1 MLVTIAL
8 LFIIHIIFA
17 LVVVV
22 TILHHR
28 REPTTMLAWV
38 LAVTLLPFLGAL
50 AYLVLGENRVV
61 RRARRK
67 RHSGLHLEKRIAE
80 DLRVGGTNGA
90 NQIPEDLQ
98 VIERLGRELAKMPA
112 IGGNNIQ
119 VYHGHKNIYPALED
133 AIQTAKHHIH
143 LEYYIWED
151 DPPGTRLRD
160 LVIEK
165 AKQGVECRV
174 LLDSVGNF
182 RLKKSFTQPFVDNG
196 VKLHYFLPLYPLRRR
211 RWSLH
216 LRNHRKIAVFDGTRT
231 ILGSHNI
238 GGDTGETDRHP
249 SPWYDVIIDVKG
261 PAALFAQ
268 HVFADDWMFAAGEG
282 LQSAAYFPII
292 EAGGDSA
299 LQILPS
305 GPDWEVRLP
314 ERVLFEALTTAKSTV
329 RIVSPYFVPSS
340 VVRMA
345 MIQASFRGVRI
356 MLVVPGQCDVA
367 LAKFASRSFYKEL
380 LDSGVEIFEFRE
392 GMIHSKI
399 VTIDDRWYMLGSTN
413 LDMRSFRLNFEVTAV
428 GFDEDLT
435 KQIVGIVDSY
445 CAESDLVTYDR
456 IKSCSKREALVQGGA
471 RLIAPF
477 L

>member
-1 MLVTIAL
+1 MLLYIAL
-8 LFIIHIIFA
+8 LFIIHVVFA

-38 LAVTLLPFLGAL
+38 LTVTLIPFLGAL

-67 RHSGLHLEKRIAE
+67 RHRGLHLEKRIAE
-80 DLRVGGTNGA
+80 ELRIGGTNGA
-90 NQIPEDLQ
+90 NLIPEDLQ
-98 VIERLGRELAKMPA
+98 VIERLGRELADMPA
-112 IGGNNIQ
+112 VGGNKIE
-119 VYHGHKNIYPALED
+119 VHHGHQNIYPVLEE
-133 AIQTAKHHIH
+133 AIQSAKHHIH

-182 RLKKSFTQPFVDNG
+182 RLKKSFTQPFIDNG
-196 VKLHYFLPLYPLRRR
+196 VKLHYFLPLYPLRRK
-211 RWSLH
+211 RWSMH
-216 LRNHRKIAVFDGTRT
+216 LRNHRKIAVFDGTRAV
-231 ILGSHNI
+231 LGSHNI

-249 SPWYDVIIDVKG
+249 SPWYDVIISVQG
-261 PAALFAQ
+261 PAVLFAQ

-282 LQSAAYFPII
+282 LQSAAYFPKID
-292 EAGGDSA
+292 AMGSSA
-299 LQILPS
+299 LQVLPS

-380 LDSGVEIFEFRE
+380 LDSGVEICEFRE

-399 VTIDDRWYMLGSTN
+399 VAIDDRWYMLGSTN
-413 LDMRSFRLNFEVTAV
+413 LDKRSFRLNFEITAV
-428 GFDEDLT
+428 GFDETLT
-435 KQIVGIVDSY
+435 KQISGIVDSY
-445 CAESDLVTYDR
+445 CAEADAVTYDH
-456 IKSCSKREALVQGGA
+456 IKKCSKREELVQGAA